1 MQASRSTKVLDE
13 DQLQPATPS
22 ELSQAWEDL
31 VSGRAR
37 ISGSYSS
44 RSRHFIELVVPNAG
58 VAKRIP
64 SARELS
70 LLTQSFEGL
79 PRKVVADEI
88 NRSISSVS
96 STVCRLLSTFGLPCS
111 CRYAPIL
118 PMIMYREQLLMR
130 RASDTLRCPP
140 RSASAARVISVVRPD
155 LALRGQLTSAEHD
168 VLQKLVDGMT
178 YAEVA
183 SGRARAHRTI
193 CNQVANIYRKLG
205 ISGRGALLAWLV
217 DHGTS
222 VEQVAGSVG

>member
-1 MQASRSTKVLDE
+1 MQASRSTNVLDG
-13 DQLQPATPS
+13 DQLRPATPS

-37 ISGSYSS
+37 ISASYSS
-44 RSRHFIELVVPNAG
+44 RSRHFIELVAPKAH
-58 VAKRIP
+58 VATRIP

-70 LLTQSFEGL
+70 LLTQSFEGS
-79 PRKVVADEI
+79 PRKVVADEV
-88 NRSISSVS
+88 NRSISCVS
-96 STVCRLLSTFGLPCS
+96 STVCRLLSTFGLAGG

-118 PMIMYREQLLMR
+118 PMIMYREWLLMR
-130 RASDTLRCPP
+130 RASDILPCSPQSP
-140 RSASAARVISVVRPD
+140 SAAWVISVVRPD
-155 LALRGQLTSAEHD
+155 LVLRSQLTGAEQD

-193 CNQVANIYRKLG
+193 CNQVANIYRKIG

-222 VEQVAGSVG
+222 VEQVVGSVG